1 MSLAR
6 NPNMPYQVAGQQFR
20 PTEKMNVRSHVHV
33 PDAEACV
40 DYDGRMSYAAPAV
53 VRRREAYLVPMKTVV
68 VILALAVFIMS
79 MFYISAVAKRS
90 GVYKEGQRI
99 VDEMAAMDAR
109 MIELKEE
116 IASAQED
123 VQIRYQAAQR
133 LGMIS
138 NQGIETIEIYAPDTR
153 PIRAENSLSAGSA
166 RAFLNE

>member
-6 NPNMPYQVAGQQFR
+6 NPNMPYQMAGQQFR

-40 DYDGRMSYAAPAV
+40 DYDGRCSYAAPAT
-53 VRRREAYLVPMKTVV
+53 VRRREAYLLSMKTGVLVV
-68 VILALAVFIMS
+68 AAALFVMS
-79 MFYISAVAKRS
+79 MLYISAVAKRA
-90 GVYKEGQRI
+90 GVYKAGQQI
-99 VDEMAAMDAR
+99 VDEMAAMDQQ
-109 MIELKEE
+109 MIELKEK

-123 VQIRYQAAQR
+123 AQIRYQAAQR

-153 PIRAENSLSAGSA
+153 PLRAENSLSAGNV
-166 RAFLNE
+166 RAFLDD